1 MPLPFFY
8 VYGSSAG
15 LAQKCQGR
23 RFVGARDNDVKAL
36 ASINWRRWI
45 ATLCVALVAF
55 VMVERV
61 ACTDPCEA
69 PGSVSYSIAQLA
81 ALTYDLGD
89 QGDQPAAPAGEA
101 HHCNS
106 LHGPAMP
113 SAPHSV
119 AIEQAAIAV
128 LAWAPQLN
136 ALQNEQGGQDRPPRA
151 SVIV

>member
-1 MPLPFFY
+1 M
-8 VYGSSAG
+8 
-15 LAQKCQGR
+15 
-23 RFVGARDNDVKAL
+23 KAL

-69 PGSVSYSIAQLA
+69 PGSVSYNIAQLA
-81 ALTYDLGD
+81 ALTDD
-89 QGDQPAAPAGEA
+89 RSERGDQPAAPLQGEA

-106 LHGPAMP
+106 MHAPAMP

-119 AIEQAAIAV
+119 AINQAVMAV

-151 SVIV
+151 SATV

>member
-1 MPLPFFY
+1 MK
-8 VYGSSAG
+8 V
-15 LAQKCQGR
+15 
-23 RFVGARDNDVKAL
+23 V

-69 PGSVSYSIAQLA
+69 PGSVSYNVAQLA
-81 ALTYDLGD
+81 ALTDDRSAPGDLPTF
-89 QGDQPAAPAGEA
+89 PAQGEA

-106 LHGPAMP
+106 MHAPAMP
-113 SAPHSV
+113 AAPHSV
-119 AIEQAAIAV
+119 AVEQTFISV

-136 ALQNEQGGQDRPPRA
+136 ALQNEQGGQYRPPRA